1 MKEGTK
7 HHENTQCIVLQIV
20 WQNANS
26 NVKCEHHEHHSTNEG
41 GMEVWRKVSCEYL
54 WWKIPLNFV
63 DLSKAIRVGDGLL
76 TADKHRSTTI

>member
-26 NVKCEHHEHHSTNEG
+26 NVKCEHHEYHSTNEG
-41 GMEVWRKVSCEYL
+41 GMAKSKLCIFMVEN
-54 WWKIPLNFV
+54 PLEFC
-63 DLSKAIRVGDGLL
+63 GL
-76 TADKHRSTTI
+76 K